1 MPSRFEGF
9 GLIAV
14 EGMSTGLPIIASDV
28 PGLNEVVSSSIDSC
42 FLVKDANSID
52 AWVNQIKL
60 CINNLE
66 KNLPH
71 ISKESYQHSQKFSLS
86 NMTKSYIDLYNK
98 L

>member
-66 KNLPH
+66 KNFKVKKRLVILKRLPVASLVQDLSEFH
-71 ISKESYQHSQKFSLS
+71 ITE
-86 NMTKSYIDLYNK
+86 
-98 L
+98 